1 MSRREAF
8 KPPEAPSSPA
18 RRVQTSQAGWKG
30 RLSTKRFKSRVRGCG
45 VRRSRRRNLAQIDT
59 LGNRIGSHPVSCN
72 RLCIVASRTVNS
84 LPPRPP
90 AARSRLH
97 VALSNVDDG
106 TIIFYMNVP
115 VVSASVKEA
124 LAEVIKRRQA
134 LVIWGGEFGRTPM
147 SESGSGRDHNPY
159 GFTMWMAGGGVK
171 PGIVYGATDEI
182 GLYAV
187 DRPAHI
193 HDVHATIL
201 ALLGL
206 DHELL
211 TLSHNG
217 RDERLT
223 MTSGTV
229 IREIMA

>member
-1 MSRREAF
+1 MPRIEPRSATDRC
-8 KPPEAPSSPA
+8 
-18 RRVQTSQAGWKG
+18 
-30 RLSTKRFKSRVRGCG
+30 LSGQVAIVC
-45 VRRSRRRNLAQIDT
+45 
-59 LGNRIGSHPVSCN
+59 VSWP
-72 RLCIVASRTVNS
+72 RRTVNS

-106 TIIFYMNVP
+106 TIIFYMNAP

-134 LVIWGGEFGRTPM
+134 LVIWGGEFRRTPM